1 MPARGRSAVSPMRP
15 SLEAVLAATA
25 FLLAAAATVY
35 TVSEARLQA
44 AAPVRPGHFVVPDDG
59 AAVAEGRRLA
69 HEVARCAACHG
80 PDLGGLA
87 APGGA
92 AGALVARVPA
102 PNLTAGRGG
111 LGAVLRDEEWALAIR
126 HGLARDG
133 RPLWGLPHHGDAAL
147 SDAQLGALVA
157 YLRRLPPVDR
167 ETPPRRIGPV
177 GRLLL
182 VAGRVP

>member
-1 MPARGRSAVSPMRP
+1 MRP
-15 SLEAVLAATA
+15 SLEAVLAAATA

-35 TVSEARLQA
+35 TVSETRLQA
-44 AAPVRPGHFVVPDDG
+44 AAPVRPQRYVVPDDS
-59 AAVAEGRRLA
+59 AALAEGRRLA

-80 PDLGGLA
+80 ADLGGLA
-87 APGGA
+87 SP
-92 AGALVARVPA
+92 AGPADAVSALVARVPA

-111 LGAVLRDEEWALAIR
+111 LGALLRDDGWALAIR

-182 VAGRVP
+182 VAGRLP